1 MTRKD
6 FLRWNAAMLGGL
18 TLPSASGAAG
28 VRPWPGP
35 TAVAGAEPLWEL
47 VREQFLLDPDLLFV
61 NFGGLGACPLPVLES
76 LERWSRVEE
85 RAPNA
90 GHDEAEWNRVRE
102 KLAAL
107 LSPRCRAENIGLI
120 SGATEGVNMIING
133 LPLEKGDEVI
143 TSTHEHVA
151 VNTGLLNR
159 LQRDGIAI
167 RTFEPDRRPGAG
179 NVERIA
185 ALVNGRT
192 RLILYSHVTCTT
204 GQRLPD
210 KDVAALARAKGI
222 WFALDGAQAPVNLPF
237 DIVDTGVDFYACST
251 HKWLMGPKRTG
262 FIYMRD
268 GMFDA
273 LRPSVGG
280 GGMAKS
286 FDLAKRE
293 LVLQPNAHRF
303 EYGTQNDALFYA
315 LGTAVDFVR
324 AARRRPD
331 RVPLQ
336 AHGRA
341 VRRRPPRDPGRRAPV
356 ARGGGG
362 PDADDR
368 LPDGGGGPRV
378 RESQRCA
385 PAGQDPR
392 PRRDGGRPRRDP
404 RVFLPQQSRGG
415 RRPHPGVAQ
424 EIRRGVAA
432 RNSGPAA
439 PGGEAAAAGLNR
451 LRSPSYLGMREDF
464 GPTAMAARSRR
475 WTTS

>member
-6 FLRWNAAMLGGL
+6 FLKWNAAILGGL
-18 TLPSASGAAG
+18 TVPAAAVAAG

-35 TAVAGAEPLWEL
+35 QAAAGDEALWKL
-47 VREQFLLDPDLLFV
+47 VREQFLLDPDWLFL
-61 NFGGLGACPLPVLES
+61 NFGGLGACPLPVIES
-76 LERWSRVEE
+76 LDKWSRVEE
-85 RAPNA
+85 RSPNA
-90 GHDEAEWNRVRE
+90 GHDETEWNRVRE

-107 LSPRCRAENIGLI
+107 LSPKCRAENIGLI
-120 SGATEGVNMIING
+120 SGATEGVNAIING
-133 LPLEKGDEVI
+133 LPLRKGDEVI

-210 KDVAALARAKGI
+210 KEVAALARAKGI

-237 DIVDTGVDFYACST
+237 DIVDAGADFYACST
-251 HKWLMGPKRTG
+251 HKWVMGPKRTG
-262 FIYMRD
+262 FIYVRD
-268 GMFDA
+268 GLFDA

-280 GGMAKS
+280 GGMVQS

-293 LVLQPNAHRF
+293 LVIQPNAHRF

-324 AARRRPD
+324 ALGVD
-331 RVPLQ
+331 R
-336 AHGRA
+336 
-341 VRRRPPRDPGRRAPV
+341 
-356 ARGGGG
+356 
-362 PDADDR
+362 
-368 LPDGGGGPRV
+368 
-378 RESQRCA
+378 
-385 PAGQDPR
+385 
-392 PRRDGGRPRRDP
+392 
-404 RVFLPQQSRGG
+404 
-415 RRPHPGVAQ
+415 
-424 EIRRGVAA
+424 IAA
-432 RNSGPAA
+432 RCKPMA
-439 PGGEAAAAGLNR
+439 ERFAAGLREIPGVELLSPEAESDRTLMIGFRMAGAGREFEKINAALLQDKIRARGVTEGGLNSIRVSFFLNNR
-451 LRSPSYLGMREDF
+451 DEDVDRVL
-464 GPTAMAARSRR
+464 AAIKKFAAA
-475 WTTS
+475 

>member
-28 VRPWPGP
+28 VRPWAGP
-35 TAVAGAEPLWEL
+35 TAAAGAEPLWEL
-47 VREQFLLDPDLLFV
+47 VREQFLLDPDWLFV

-167 RTFEPDRRPGAG
+167 RTFEPDRRSGAG

-251 HKWLMGPKRTG
+251 HKWVMGPKRTG
-262 FIYMRD
+262 FIYVRD

-280 GGMAKS
+280 GGMVKS

-293 LVLQPNAHRF
+293 LVVQPNAHRF

-324 AARRRPD
+324 ALGVD
-331 RVPLQ
+331 RI
-336 AHGRA
+336 A
-341 VRRRPPRDPGRRAPV
+341 
-356 ARGGGG
+356 
-362 PDADDR
+362 
-368 LPDGGGGPRV
+368 
-378 RESQRCA
+378 SRCKPMA
-385 PAGQDPR
+385 ER
-392 PRRDGGRPRRDP
+392 
-404 RVFLPQQSRGG
+404 F
-415 RRPHPGVAQ
+415 
-424 EIRRGVAA
+424 
-432 RNSGPAA
+432 
-439 PGGEAAAAGLNR
+439 AAGLREIPGVELLSPEAEADRTLMIGFRMAGAGREFGKVNEALLRDKIRARVVTEGGLGAVRVSFFLNNR
-451 LRSPSYLGMREDF
+451 EEDVDRILASLKKF
-464 GPTAMAARSRR
+464 AAA
-475 WTTS
+475 